1 MEINTNEGDLED
13 VFKKVVKVMI
23 LNVEKLF
30 TYLFLSIQL
39 FLITGPAIP
48 YIIIT
53 IGIIFSIFYLFF
65 LKK

>member
-1 MEINTNEGDLED
+1 
-13 VFKKVVKVMI
+13 MI

-30 TYLFLSIQL
+30 TYLFLSIPL

-48 YIIIT
+48 DIIIT

-65 LKK
+65 LKKYKEILKINFFKI